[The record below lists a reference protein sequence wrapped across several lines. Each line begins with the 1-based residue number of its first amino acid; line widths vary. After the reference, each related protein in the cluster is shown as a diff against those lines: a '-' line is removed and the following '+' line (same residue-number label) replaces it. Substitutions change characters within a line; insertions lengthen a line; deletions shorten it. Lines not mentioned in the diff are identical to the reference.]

1 MPRSHRRREPAPG
14 VFRLVLPL
22 PFPGLD
28 RVNAYAL
35 RDGDGVTL
43 VDCGIFDPDPAGDHG
58 WDELVAALAA
68 CDVAPGDVRRLVVTH
83 PHVDHY
89 GMAARLVERT
99 GCELWMHERASE
111 DVRVYA
117 DPRAR
122 TESLRAELAR
132 HGIDA
137 HDARELTE
145 FEDWRAFV
153 SGVVDATRPVADRD
167 TLEAGGRT
175 WTIHHTPGHSR
186 SHVCLFAAGDGILV
200 SGDHL
205 LGGITPHI
213 DFRPGDDEDPLGDYL
228 RSLER
233 VEELEPGLV
242 LPGHG
247 RPFEDGGA
255 RARSIARHHDRRLGS
270 VVQVVRHEPRT
281 ASYVTQEIFGPALLN
296 FQRRLALGEAIA
308 HLDYLCRTGDVE
320 RGERDGTVFYRKV
333 PRRRSSEDES

>member
-1 MPRSHRRREPAPG
+1 M
-14 VFRLVLPL
+14 LPL

-43 VDCGIFDPDPAGDHG
+43 VDCGIHDPDPAGDHG
-58 WDELVAALAA
+58 WDELAAALAA
-68 CDVAPGDVRRLVVTH
+68 CDASPADVRRLVVTH

-99 GCELWMHERASE
+99 GCELWMHELAAD
-111 DVRVYA
+111 DVRAYA
-117 DPRAR
+117 DPGAR
-122 TESLRAELAR
+122 TAALRAALAR
-132 HGIDA
+132 HGLGDD
-137 HDARELTE
+137 DARQLTE
-145 FEDWRAFV
+145 FEDWRAYL
-153 SGVVDATRPVADRD
+153 SGVVEPTHPLADRD
-167 TLEAGGRT
+167 VVRVDGRA
-175 WTIHHTPGHSR
+175 WEVHHTPGHSR
-186 SHVCLFAAGDGILV
+186 SHVCLYSPADRALI

-233 VEELEPGLV
+233 VEELDPRLV

-270 VVQVVRHEPRT
+270 ILQVVRREPRD
-281 ASYVTQEIFGPALLN
+281 AAYVTREVFGPALLN

-308 HLDYLCRTGDVE
+308 HLAYLCRSGDVE
-320 RGERDGTVFYRKV
+320 RVESGGTYLYRKV
-333 PRRRSSEDES
+333 PRRARPEDES